1 MQPFDLTSSSS
12 LGHDAGL
19 FIEFLDGTSSLYGK
33 ESEVEEKFRRIARQA

>member
-19 FIEFLDGTSSLYGK
+19 FIEFLDGTSSYGK